1 MKTLICL
8 LTLFTGIKIATAQDT
23 IIQTDG
29 TKTISIVQEVG
40 TSEIKYKKYDT
51 RLSSP
56 VYDISKYQV
65 SAIHYADGTK
75 DVFPPSVSMSQ
86 PISAPIPQS
95 TYVITT
101 YNPDGTV
108 TTSPSSLT
116 GATMYIGALVSPLT
130 PYDNNT
136 INSYFQNK
144 FSQEGNGTIKLS
156 NGTTQMYNYFMGGSL
171 IFNKQDNWSYEFQF
185 ETTPATAIHDTAHF
199 DNGAS
204 GNLVL
209 SYFSLNDA
217 LQYLRGTDTS
227 NRFQIGGELSADIGI
242 FSGTEHDITYEGN
255 SYPTN
260 NSVLYDGMQF
270 GWHAAA
276 VAKYFVGKSKN
287 LGFEMKLGY
296 RDMYLKQAN
305 EFDGTGS
312 PVNFNGLML
321 SMGITLQFK
330 AQATVCVNCYD
341 YNG

>member
-8 LTLFTGIKIATAQDT
+8 LTLITGIKIATAQDT

-29 TKTISIVQEVG
+29 TKTIAVVQEVG
-40 TSEIKYKKYDT
+40 TSEIKYKKYAT
-51 RLSSP
+51 LQSSP

-65 SAIHYADGTK
+65 SAIHYADGTN
-75 DVFPPSVSMSQ
+75 DAFPALAPIPQ
-86 PISAPIPQS
+86 PAPAPIPQS
-95 TYVITT
+95 TYVTTT

-108 TTSPSSLT
+108 TTTPSNLT
-116 GATMYIGALVSPLT
+116 GATIYYSAVVSPLT
-130 PYDNNT
+130 PYDNRS
-136 INSYFQNK
+136 INDYFQNR

-156 NGTTQMYNYFMGGSL
+156 NGNTEMYNFAMGGSL
-171 IFNKQDNWSYEFQF
+171 IFNKQNNWSYEFQF
-185 ETTPATAIHDTAHF
+185 ETAPPAAIHDTANYA
-199 DNGAS
+199 NGAS
-204 GNLVL
+204 GNLAI
-209 SYFSLNDA
+209 SYFCLNDA

-242 FSGTEHDITYEGN
+242 FSGTEHDITYEGG
-255 SYPTN
+255 SYPTT

-296 RDMYLKQAN
+296 RNMYLKQAN

-312 PVNFNGLML
+312 PVNFNGLMF
-321 SMGITLQFK
+321 SMGLTLQFK